1 MVPYHYPVEL
11 LKRAATDL
19 EAQLEY
25 EGEVEREVHAAEA
38 GEAPQAQAAAVQAV
52 TTTKVRGRDV
62 TKPATTSW
70 NMSCN
75 PAERDSSDASL
86 PTAPAAGC
94 QSTTG
99 YDPEAGVG
107 RQSEGVVQL
116 GPHAELEVGQ
126 PNCSHGRKDRCR
138 TVNSRHPNEQL
149 RDFCDASVA
158 GATVAAGWMDE
169 TAMSVQGQLLG
180 GPAGAEAGEIECSV
194 ENFTNGAQVGAS
206 QAENENESARHT
218 ISTTRGTKL
227 LRTDVRVRASNENEN
242 GVRS

>member
-52 TTTKVRGRDV
+52 TTTKVRGR
-62 TKPATTSW
+62 
-70 NMSCN
+70 
-75 PAERDSSDASL
+75 
-86 PTAPAAGC
+86 
-94 QSTTG
+94 
-99 YDPEAGVG
+99 
-107 RQSEGVVQL
+107 
-116 GPHAELEVGQ
+116 VGQ